1 MSQGEP
7 DRPNRR
13 RGNDMGESVAG
24 TFYGADVAQLRILAS
39 QAGSSALTLS
49 GLHRRLASE
58 LAASGHWQGNDAR
71 AFRTDWETSHS
82 RSMIL
87 AVQLLEK
94 MQRELTANADQQEG
108 ASGAAGGPS
117 SSLGVAAPTAGL
129 ATPDALGAMSPRQI
143 HEWWDGLG
151 ADQQAEF
158 ARLHPF
164 AAGNTDGLPVAARIE
179 ANRVAA
185 ETRLAMLEHDG
196 KGSTEEAKYLKRTVD
211 GSISVVA
218 YDPAKGNLVE
228 MIGDYDS
235 NTTTVLT
242 YVPGTF
248 ATADGFYAGD
258 AQKMAAFLQQSDPEG
273 STAAFV
279 YKNSE
284 FPQDQTFVQSADK
297 SFGEQAG
304 RKLADFEE
312 GLAVQNR
319 TGAQTVAVSHSWGEA
334 AVASSEMYGTHYD
347 KQVSLSGAW
356 MPEGWEADPETEYH
370 HFAYDFDALATAQR
384 LGLVDGNYPLE
395 DPAFTKHIYD
405 DPARNFQVGP
415 VKITTD
421 LMAKK
426 DNHTL
431 IASAQDAKN
440 RAAREDIAYVIFGS
454 SR

>member
-1 MSQGEP
+1 MSQGRAEP
-7 DRPNRR
+7 ACPL
-13 RGNDMGESVAG
+13 GNDMLGESMAG
-24 TFYGADVAQLRILAS
+24 SFYGADVAQLRTLAS

-49 GLHRRLASE
+49 GLHRRLASQ
-58 LAASGHWQGNDAR
+58 LASSGHWQGNDAR

-87 AVQLLEK
+87 AVRLLER
-94 MQRELTANADQQEG
+94 MQRELTANADEQES

-117 SSLGVAAPTAGL
+117 SSPGVAEPTAEL
-129 ATPDALGAMSPRQI
+129 ATPAALAAMSPLQI
-143 HEWWDGLG
+143 HDWWNGLT
-151 ADQQAEF
+151 ASQQAEF
-158 ARLHPF
+158 SRLHPF

-179 ANRVAA
+179 ANRLAA
-185 ETRLAMLEHDG
+185 ETRLAILEQDG
-196 KGSTEEAKYLKRTVD
+196 KGSTEESEYLKNTVE
-211 GSISVVA
+211 GNIKLVA
-218 YDPAKGNLVE
+218 YDPAEGNLIE
-228 MIGDYDS
+228 MLGDYDG

-248 ATADGFYAGD
+248 ATADQFYGGT
-258 AQKMAAFLQQSDPEG
+258 AQKMAAFLQQGDPDG

-284 FPQDQTFVQSADK
+284 FPQDQTFAQSADK

-312 GLAVQNR
+312 GLAAQNPP
-319 TGAQTVAVSHSWGEA
+319 GAQTVAVSHSWGEA

-347 KQVSLSGAW
+347 QQISLSGAW
-356 MPEGWEADPETEYH
+356 MPEGWKADPETDYH

-384 LGLVDGNYPLE
+384 LGLVGDHYPLE

-405 DPARNFQVGP
+405 DPAKNYQVGP

-421 LMAKK
+421 PMAKI
-426 DNHTL
+426 DNHSL
-431 IASAQDAKN
+431 IASAQDSNN
-440 RAAREDIAYVIFGS
+440 REAREDIARVVFGG
-454 SR
+454 RR